1 MNCKAIPSRREMAD
15 RVARVDWALRV
26 HPEAAGALVH
36 RLAALAARVAVAAR
50 VEPAV
55 PVARVAVVAAG
66 LQSASLILWVPS
78 LLRLRIRSKRER
90 WRRRQSQWRDRH
102 GRVDVPILTAAVHR
116 AGKQAVVCQLTG
128 GTRRAD

>member
-1 MNCKAIPSRREMAD
+1 MAD

-55 PVARVAVVAAG
+55 PAVPVARVAVVAAG

-78 LLRLRIRSKRER
+78 LLRLRIRSKREP
-90 WRRRQSQWRDRH
+90 
-102 GRVDVPILTAAVHR
+102 VAPAAIPM
-116 AGKQAVVCQLTG
+116 A
-128 GTRRAD
+128 